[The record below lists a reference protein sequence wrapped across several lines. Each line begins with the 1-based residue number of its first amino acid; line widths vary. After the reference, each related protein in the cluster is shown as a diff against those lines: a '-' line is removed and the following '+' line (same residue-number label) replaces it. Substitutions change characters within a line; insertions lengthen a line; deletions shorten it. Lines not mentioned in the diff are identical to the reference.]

1 MTRHSPRTAKL
12 HDLASARAGD
22 KGDTA
27 SIAVIGDTR
36 EAYAAIKAQ
45 LTPERLRAEFPDR
58 FRGPVRRYE
67 LPALL
72 ALNFVAERALD
83 GGVNASLNLDAHG
96 KALSYL
102 LLGMEIELPGG

>member
-1 MTRHSPRTAKL
+1 M
-12 HDLASARAGD
+12 
-22 KGDTA
+22 
-27 SIAVIGDTR
+27 
-36 EAYAAIKAQ
+36 
-45 LTPERLRAEFPDR
+45 
-58 FRGPVRRYE
+58 RRYE

-102 LLGMEIELPGG
+102 LLDMEIELPGG

>member
-1 MTRHSPRTAKL
+1 MTRHSPRPAKL

-27 SIAVIGDTR
+27 SIAVIADTR

-45 LTPERLRAEFPDR
+45 LTPERLRAEFPNR

-102 LLGMEIELPGG
+102 LLDMEIELPGG